1 MTIFKEYLNLKT
13 IERFEIIDITAK
25 VNNII
30 FNSNLKEGIAN
41 VFVKH
46 STSAIVINENE
57 PYLLKDIENILKT
70 IILDKND
77 YNHDNIDNNA
87 DSHLRA
93 LILGSSES
101 VPFNNGK
108 LDLGTWQSL
117 FFIDLDGSRN
127 RTISITLI
135 GE

>member
-1 MTIFKEYLNLKT
+1 MTIFKEYINLKT
-13 IERFEIIDITAK
+13 IERFEIIDITNE
-25 VNNII
+25 VNDII

-41 VFVKH
+41 IFTKH
-46 STSAIVINENE
+46 SSSAIVINENE

-70 IILDKND
+70 IVLDKNN

-101 VPFNNGK
+101 VPFNNNK
-108 LDLGTWQSL
+108 LDLGIWQSL
-117 FFIDLDGSRN
+117 FFIDLDGPRN
-127 RTISITLI
+127 RTVSITLI